1 MSPQRMSVSEVCT
14 NNNKYSLECGI
25 DMKFED
31 LKLNYGYPLQLQ
43 VAGSHPGQ
51 SEKYSCRLIGCLPGR
66 SILLSVPKLSGKLV
80 HFKQRQKV
88 IVRLMIDNGVGVFAS
103 QIDIQTAEPYPILHL
118 LYPDTVTFK
127 GIRGAT
133 RVGVEQDTMVI
144 NLADT
149 KSAEG
154 LIIDISVTGARVESP
169 VSIGKIGDEI
179 ELISSV
185 LIQEVTRE
193 MRIKAIIRS
202 QVDTPEDS
210 VTSGVVTSYGV
221 EFTEKEEEKRLVLYA
236 FVYSQM
242 AIQENRS

>member
-1 MSPQRMSVSEVCT
+1 
-14 NNNKYSLECGI
+14 
-25 DMKFED
+25 MKFED

-43 VAGSHPGQ
+43 VAGSLPGQ

-66 SILLSVPKLSGKLV
+66 SILLSVPKLAGKLV

-133 RVGVEQDTMVI
+133 RVGVEQTAMVM

-149 KSAEG
+149 KSSAEG

-169 VSIGKIGDEI
+169 IAIGKIGDEI
-179 ELISSV
+179 ELVSSV

-193 MRIKAIIRS
+193 MRVRGIIRS

-210 VTSGVVTSYGV
+210 VTSGTVTSYGV
-221 EFTEKEEEKRLVLYA
+221 EFMEKEEEKRLVLYA

>member
-1 MSPQRMSVSEVCT
+1 
-14 NNNKYSLECGI
+14 
-25 DMKFED
+25 MKFED

-43 VAGSHPGQ
+43 VAGSLPGQ

-66 SILLSVPKLSGKLV
+66 SILLSVPKLAGKLV
-80 HFKQRQKV
+80 HFKHRQKV

-133 RVGVEQDTMVI
+133 RVAVEQSAMVS
-144 NLADT
+144 NLTDT
-149 KSAEG
+149 KPGAEG
-154 LIIDISVTGARVESP
+154 VIIDISVTGARIELP

-179 ELISSV
+179 ELMSSI
-185 LIQEVTRE
+185 LIQEVTRDLKV
-193 MRIKAIIRS
+193 RGIIRS
-202 QVDTPEDS
+202 LVETPDED
-210 VTSGVVTSYGV
+210 VVSGAITSYGV
-221 EFTEKEEEKRLVLYA
+221 EFMEKEEEKRLVLYA